1 MTTTI
6 ADVKITDDLLTVG
19 LKDGRIIS
27 VPLAWYPKLL
37 SASSATRCNF
47 RFIGGG
53 VGIHWQELDEDISL
67 NGILA
72 GISSN
77 KQVA

>member
-6 ADVKITDDLLTVG
+6 IDVKISDDLLTVG
-19 LKDGRIIS
+19 LKDGRIVS

-37 SASSATRCNF
+37 SASPAIRNNF
-47 RFIGGG
+47 RYIGDG
-53 VGIHWQELDEDISL
+53 VGIHWQDLDEDISL
-67 NGILA
+67 HGILA
-72 GISSN
+72 GISSG